1 MEFNA
6 AYLSGTLALTGALLG
21 QWLNNRYTN
30 QRENKKYLK
39 EVYQELF
46 SPIILD
52 VFAYYDI
59 RTNFR
64 RAHDIKDDINEDEVI
79 HKIHTT
85 IESNIKYAGK
95 ELISSV
101 HSLKRNEYYE
111 DFKGG
116 VEDNCKINLCVAF
129 LEEFLI
135 NIRETKVESKKLE
148 KLALEYKIK
157 YYIWFLL
164 GYYNFYFEAAMKY
177 MWIFDF
183 GEVNESYYQHL
194 KIRFENVGYENFLD
208 VLEEELA
215 SKVRTN
221 CMDMFQESFMRSL
234 REGLTY

>member
-21 QWLNNRYTN
+21 QWLNNHYTN

-64 RAHDIKDDINEDEVI
+64 RAHDIKDDIDEDDIINKI
-79 HKIHTT
+79 HKT

-101 HSLKRNEYYE
+101 HRLKRNEYYE

-116 VEDNCKINLCVAF
+116 EEDNSKINLCVAF
-129 LEEFLI
+129 LDEFLI
-135 NIRETKVESKKLE
+135 NIRETKVESEKLE
-148 KLALEYKIK
+148 QLALEYKIK
-157 YYIWFLL
+157 YYIWCLL
-164 GYYNFYFEAAMKY
+164 GNRNFYYEAAMRI

-183 GEVNESYYQHL
+183 DDVNESYYQHL
-194 KIRFENVGYENFLD
+194 KIRFENVGHEYFLD

-215 SKVRTN
+215 LRVRSN
-221 CMDMFQESFMRSL
+221 CMDMFKESFMRSL
-234 REGLTY
+234 REGK